1 MWRGKVIHNKFLDT
15 NYAWIITSVVLVIV
29 AIAFHF
35 LAIHFDLYGHP
46 PDPDIRIDV
55 YTHTVSSI
63 AFIAIF
69 LNFNFGKKRRYYWG
83 IPILLAM
90 IIGVLWE
97 LFEEGVI
104 RLGLIAFYNSFW
116 NAVQDIFMDILGGI
130 TAGYFVDIVVE
141 EVPDTLECS
150 SHKTSAG

>member
-1 MWRGKVIHNKFLDT
+1 MWRGKVFYNKILDT
-15 NYAWIITSVVLVIV
+15 NVAWILISIGLVVFAIT
-29 AIAFHF
+29 FHF

-46 PDPDIRIDV
+46 PDPDLRIDV
-55 YTHTVSSI
+55 YTHTASSV
-63 AFIAIF
+63 AFIAVF

-83 IPILLAM
+83 IPILLAI
-90 IIGVLWE
+90 IIGVAWE

-130 TAGYFVDIVVE
+130 TAGFFVDVVVE
-141 EVPDTLECS
+141 EVPDTPTPS
-150 SHKTSAG
+150 